1 MQKYISDCKHMLLFV
16 LNLNLEGIKRSAGM
30 FIAGFFI
37 EGKFQTHYY
46 YIVIEKVQSKPQQQ
60 RSPSW
65 SGTRRT

>member
-46 YIVIEKVQSKPQQQ
+46 YIVIEKVQ
-60 RSPSW
+60 
-65 SGTRRT
+65 